1 MTKRSLWSGLALILV
16 GIVFIAATN
25 SAGRT
30 SRLGLIVGGAI
41 IVLGLARMAVGRN
54 G

>member
-1 MTKRSLWSGLALILV
+1 MTKRSLWSGVALILV
-16 GIVFIAATN
+16 GCVFIAATN
-25 SAGRT
+25 SAGRV

>member
-1 MTKRSLWSGLALILV
+1 MTRRSLWSGLALMFV
-16 GIVFIAATN
+16 GLGFIATTN
-25 SAGRT
+25 SGGRT

-41 IVLGLARMAVGRN
+41 IVLGLARMAVDRN

>member
-1 MTKRSLWSGLALILV
+1 MTKRSLWSGLALMFV
-16 GIVFIAATN
+16 GVVFIAATN

-30 SRLGLIVGGAI
+30 SRLGLIVGGVI
-41 IVLGLARMAVGRN
+41 IVLGMARMAVDRN